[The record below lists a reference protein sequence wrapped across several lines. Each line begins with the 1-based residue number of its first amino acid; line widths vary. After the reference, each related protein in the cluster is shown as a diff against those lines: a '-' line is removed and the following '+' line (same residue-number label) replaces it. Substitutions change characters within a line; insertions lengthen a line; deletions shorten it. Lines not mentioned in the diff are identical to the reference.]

1 LKGKPALG
9 RGLSALLPGRDE
21 GVPRGTSREVEIE
34 RLVSGRFQ
42 PRRDF
47 PADSLAELADSIRQQ
62 GIVQPI
68 VVVPRGE
75 KFEIVAGE
83 RRWRAARQA
92 GLDRVPVVVRD
103 RTSDR
108 DLLEAAL
115 VENLQRED
123 LNPLEA
129 AAAYAR
135 LRSEFELTQE
145 QIAARVG
152 KDRATVANAL
162 RLLKLPASVRDQ
174 VRSGALSAGHARAL
188 LALASPDDQ
197 EAVAREI
204 VRRAL
209 SVRQTEKRIAALSS
223 GDRVRRAARRDPFT
237 RDAEEKLSRRLSA
250 RVRIVRRRRGGR
262 VEIAFAS
269 EEELIGLFERL
280 SGRGSGSQKEIP

>member
-1 LKGKPALG
+1 MTGKQALG
-9 RGLSALLPGRDE
+9 RGLSALLPGRE
-21 GVPRGTSREVEIE
+21 NVPRGTSAQEVEID
-34 RLVSGRFQ
+34 RLVPGRFQ

-47 PADSLAELADSIRQQ
+47 AAGALEELAASIKEQ

-83 RRWRAARQA
+83 RRWRAAARA
-92 GLDRVPVVVRD
+92 GLVRVPVVIRE
-103 RTSDR
+103 RRSDKEM
-108 DLLEAAL
+108 LEISL

-135 LRSEFELTQE
+135 LKEEFHLTQE
-145 QIAARVG
+145 DVARRVG

-162 RLLKLPASVRDQ
+162 RLLKLPGSVREKIREG
-174 VRSGALSAGHARAL
+174 VLSAGHAKAIAAL
-188 LALASPDDQ
+188 TSPDDQ
-197 EAVAREI
+197 ESLAEEI

-209 SVRQTEKRIAALSS
+209 SVRQAEKRAASFGS
-223 GDRVRRAARRDPFT
+223 EARVVRERRHDPFT
-237 RDAEEKLSRRLSA
+237 RDAEEKLARRLKT

-262 VEIAFAS
+262 IEIAFGS
-269 EEELIGLFERL
+269 EEELIRLYERL
-280 SGRGSGSQKEIP
+280 SGKEGMKE